1 MSNSIWSVVVVG
13 AGPAGLTAAITL
25 ARAGIRTLVLNSR
38 KTVLSHPRATVV
50 SLRSMEL
57 FRSWGLEEE
66 IWAGGDDVE
75 WRMLGTTALSEAACG
90 CLIDVGYPTRSESA
104 VLSPTRPAAV
114 PQDHLETVLLHHLR
128 GLATAHIELGVTV
141 EDAWEAQAG
150 LRLKLRDGGSG
161 ASRVVQAEYVIGADG
176 ARSVVRRR
184 LGIRR
189 FRDRGSARGAL
200 GPCSCAAVGSRRAP
214 PLRDIRDGRSCS
226 QHVPPRGP
234 GRPLALRLQLGS
246 SIRTRGR
253 SQ

>member
-1 MSNSIWSVVVVG
+1 MRRRVSPRSQPAAAARTFAPCKKLPTFHLTMRLVNYIVCSGRQLVYRNGPLMSNSIWSVVVVG

-57 FRSWGLEEE
+57 FRSWGLGRRSGRV
-66 IWAGGDDVE
+66 A
-75 WRMLGTTALSEAACG
+75 TTSNGACWGRQRCQRRPAAADRRRLSDG
-90 CLIDVGYPTRSESA
+90 VESA
-104 VLSPTRPAAV
+104 VLSPTRPAV

-161 ASRVVQAEYVIGADG
+161 ASRVVQA
-176 ARSVVRRR
+176 S
-184 LGIRR
+184 
-189 FRDRGSARGAL
+189 
-200 GPCSCAAVGSRRAP
+200 
-214 PLRDIRDGRSCS
+214 
-226 QHVPPRGP
+226 
-234 GRPLALRLQLGS
+234 
-246 SIRTRGR
+246 T
-253 SQ
+253 